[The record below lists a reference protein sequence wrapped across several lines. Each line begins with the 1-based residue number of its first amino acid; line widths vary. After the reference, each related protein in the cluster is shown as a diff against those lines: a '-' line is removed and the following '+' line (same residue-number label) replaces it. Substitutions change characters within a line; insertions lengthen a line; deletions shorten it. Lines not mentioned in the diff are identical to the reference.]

1 METAMFTHILL
12 PTAGSEQCRK
22 AIDGAL
28 ELARATGC
36 RLTAYTCI
44 EEFPNMAY
52 SAGVGE
58 CPHAYYMETVQGYAK
73 ECIERIAERARE
85 EGVQFDSDVSQF
97 AEPYLGILDAAKRH
111 ACDVIFMAS
120 HGHRSLM
127 GRLLIGNET
136 RKVLTYADVP
146 VVVYR

>member
-1 METAMFTHILL
+1 MFTHILL
-12 PTAGSEQCRK
+12 PTDGSSQCTK

-28 ELARATGC
+28 KLAHAAGC

-44 EEFPNMAY
+44 EDFPSMAY
-52 SAGVGE
+52 SGGAGE
-58 CPHAYYMETVQGYAK
+58 CPYSHYMEQVQGYAK
-73 ECIERIAERARE
+73 DCIDRIAERARE
-85 EGVQFDSDVSQF
+85 EGVEFDSDVTQF
-97 AEPYLGILDAAKRH
+97 AEPYLGILDAARRH

-120 HGHRSLM
+120 HGHRNLT

-136 RKVLTYADVP
+136 RKVLTYAHIP

>member
-1 METAMFTHILL
+1 MFTHILL
-12 PTAGSEQCRK
+12 PTDGSSQCTK

-28 ELARATGC
+28 KLAHAAGC

-44 EEFPNMAY
+44 EDFPSMAY
-52 SAGVGE
+52 SGGAGE
-58 CPHAYYMETVQGYAK
+58 CPYSHYMEQVQGYAK
-73 ECIERIAERARE
+73 GCIDRIAERARE
-85 EGVQFDSDVSQF
+85 EGVEFDSDVTQF
-97 AEPYLGILDAAKRH
+97 AEPYLGILDAARRH

-120 HGHRSLM
+120 HGHRSLT

-136 RKVLTYADVP
+136 RKVLTYAHIP

>member
-1 METAMFTHILL
+1 
-12 PTAGSEQCRK
+12 
-22 AIDGAL
+22 
-28 ELARATGC
+28 
-36 RLTAYTCI
+36 
-44 EEFPNMAY
+44 
-52 SAGVGE
+52 
-58 CPHAYYMETVQGYAK
+58 METVQGYAK

>member
-1 METAMFTHILL
+1 
-12 PTAGSEQCRK
+12 
-22 AIDGAL
+22 
-28 ELARATGC
+28 
-36 RLTAYTCI
+36 
-44 EEFPNMAY
+44 
-52 SAGVGE
+52 
-58 CPHAYYMETVQGYAK
+58 
-73 ECIERIAERARE
+73 
-85 EGVQFDSDVSQF
+85 
-97 AEPYLGILDAAKRH
+97 AAKRH

>member
-1 METAMFTHILL
+1 MFTHILL
-12 PTAGSEQCRK
+12 PTDGSSQCTK

-28 ELARATGC
+28 KLAHAAGC

-44 EEFPNMAY
+44 EDFPSMAY
-52 SAGVGE
+52 SGGAGE
-58 CPHAYYMETVQGYAK
+58 CPYSHYMEQVQGYAK
-73 ECIERIAERARE
+73 DCIDRIAERARK
-85 EGVQFDSDVSQF
+85 EGVEFDSDVTQF
-97 AEPYLGILDAAKRH
+97 AEPYLGILDAARRH

-120 HGHRSLM
+120 HGHRSLT

-136 RKVLTYADVP
+136 RKVLTYAHIP

>member
-1 METAMFTHILL
+1 MESAMFTHILL
-12 PTAGSEQCRK
+12 PTDGTDQCCK

-28 ELARATGC
+28 KLARATGC
-36 RLTAYTCI
+36 KLTAYTCI
-44 EEFPNMAY
+44 EEFPSMAY
-52 SAGVGE
+52 SGGAGE
-58 CPHAYYMETVQGYAK
+58 CPYAHYMEQVQGHAK
-73 ECIERIAERARE
+73 DCIERIAERANE
-85 EGVQFDSDVSQF
+85 EGVVFDSDVTQF
-97 AEPYLGILDAAKRH
+97 AEPYLGILDAARRH

-136 RKVLTYADVP
+136 RTVLTYASIP

>member
-1 METAMFTHILL
+1 MFTHILL
-12 PTAGSEQCRK
+12 PTDGSSQCTK

-28 ELARATGC
+28 KLAHAAGC

-44 EEFPNMAY
+44 EDFPSMAY
-52 SAGVGE
+52 SGGAGE
-58 CPHAYYMETVQGYAK
+58 CPYSHYMEQVQGYAK
-73 ECIERIAERARE
+73 DCIDRIAERARE
-85 EGVQFDSDVSQF
+85 EGVEFDSDVTQF
-97 AEPYLGILDAAKRH
+97 AEPYLGILDAARRH

-120 HGHRSLM
+120 HGHRSLT

-136 RKVLTYADVP
+136 RKVLTYAHIP